1 MKIVFRKLLA
11 TALCVPVSMAIA
23 CSNSPKPENPTSFMG
38 HVIGESSMAWA
49 AEEPSQD
56 IDPLS
61 KCQQIIRSRLLEQ
74 SLASA
79 QNCRAFV
86 DQGTYLI
93 DLRDPKGL
101 SERVFQFTN
110 WRLSMIVVQLGN
122 NERSRVV
129 AELNSHFVNSIP
141 GRSWRGKDGTLI
153 ELQPAEQLRLITG
166 NPTNLD
172 GFLVVVS
179 DGNL

>member
-1 MKIVFRKLLA
+1 MKIMFRKLLA
-11 TALCVPVSMAIA
+11 STLCVPVSMAIA

-56 IDPLS
+56 MDPLS
-61 KCQQIIRSRLLEQ
+61 KCQQMIRTPILEQ

-79 QNCRAFV
+79 QNCRVFV

-101 SERVFQFTN
+101 AKGFSN
-110 WRLSMIVVQLGN
+110 
-122 NERSRVV
+122 
-129 AELNSHFVNSIP
+129 
-141 GRSWRGKDGTLI
+141 
-153 ELQPAEQLRLITG
+153 LRTG
-166 NPTNLD
+166 DCL
-172 GFLVVVS
+172 
-179 DGNL
+179 